1 MRVLG
6 IDPGTAIVGYSII
19 DNSKKKYDV
28 LDYGCIF
35 TEKDEDMPIRL
46 EKIYDSLDEIVKR
59 YKPTDV
65 FFQKSEDG
73 YKSWSGKRS
82 DHACRTKK

>member
-19 DNSKKKYDV
+19 DNSKKNLILTLWYFKA
-28 LDYGCIF
+28 LKKELYGY
-35 TEKDEDMPIRL
+35 L
-46 EKIYDSLDEIVKR
+46 R
-59 YKPTDV
+59 YF
-65 FFQKSEDG
+65 FFQKSEEG